1 MLSSSLNKKVMTKLG
16 IEDTANVNIAQQ
28 YNNEVIHK
36 TDEVVK
42 TAGVDVELSNRGT
55 RSQATAMME
64 SIRERHSVQPINLSL
79 KNITYAPVTKS
90 YRFKKMNET
99 RQIILDNVSV
109 EIHPFKLQ
117 AWMGPSGAGKSR

>member
-1 MLSSSLNKKVMTKLG
+1 MTKLG
-16 IEDTANVNIAQQ
+16 MEDINGNIAQQ
-28 YNNEVIHK
+28 YNNEVINK
-36 TDEVVK
+36 NGDVVK
-42 TAGVDVELSNRGT
+42 DDGADVELSNRGI

-90 YRFKKMNET
+90 YRFKKMNEA